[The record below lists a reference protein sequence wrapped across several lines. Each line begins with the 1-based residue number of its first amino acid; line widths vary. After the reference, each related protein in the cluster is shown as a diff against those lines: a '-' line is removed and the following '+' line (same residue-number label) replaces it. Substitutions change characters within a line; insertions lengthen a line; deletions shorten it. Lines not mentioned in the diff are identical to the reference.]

1 MLSRLVREP
10 PGGSEEWSVAQGIAG
25 RHPGSGG
32 ALALVAFVAL
42 VGAGCASL
50 RPYAEVAAALPAES
64 LITVDGRR
72 VHVVDRGAGDPLVLL
87 HGFGASTLLW
97 EPVLPRLAASR
108 RVIAIDLNGF
118 GWTERPREPEAYTLE
133 GQERL
138 VLGVA
143 DALGL
148 ARFDLA
154 GHSYGGAISIYLAAR
169 HPERVRSLVL
179 VDSALPSY
187 SALRRSKSFRNR
199 TLSVLFVRAV
209 ALTPARVRFGLEA
222 SYADDSKVTDELVRA
237 YLERLRVEGV
247 GDAFYGLT
255 APNGEPPEQVD
266 LATLDLPTLVVW
278 GAEDG
283 LIAARDGRRAAES
296 LPDAGF
302 VELAG
307 CGHSPMEECPEAFLA
322 AVEPFLA
329 VRP

>member
-1 MLSRLVREP
+1 MWRMGIVAVLLAFGTGCVSLTPFAEVRARAGEDAFVRVGDQLVHVER
-10 PGGSEEWSVAQGIAG
+10 A
-25 RHPGSGG
+25 GSGE
-32 ALALVAFVAL
+32 AVV
-42 VGAGCASL
+42 
-50 RPYAEVAAALPAES
+50 
-64 LITVDGRR
+64 LI
-72 VHVVDRGAGDPLVLL
+72 
-87 HGFGASTLLW
+87 HGFGGSSWSWRHVVPA
-97 EPVLPRLAASR
+97 LAEDH
-108 RVIAIDLNGF
+108 RVVALDLNGF
-118 GWTERPREPEAYTLE
+118 GWTERPSAPEAYTLA

-148 ARFDLA
+148 GRFDLA

-169 HPERVRSLVL
+169 HPERVRSLLL
-179 VDSALPSY
+179 VDSAMPSY
-187 SALRRSKSFRNR
+187 SALRRSRSFRNR
-199 TLSVLFVRAV
+199 TLSVLFVRAF

-247 GDAFYGLT
+247 GDAFHGLT
-255 APNGEPPEQVD
+255 APNSEPPEQVD
-266 LATLDLPTLVVW
+266 LASLEMPTLVVW
-278 GAEDG
+278 GAQDE
-283 LIAARDGRRAAES
+283 LIPARDGRKAAETM
-296 LPDAGF
+296 PDAGF